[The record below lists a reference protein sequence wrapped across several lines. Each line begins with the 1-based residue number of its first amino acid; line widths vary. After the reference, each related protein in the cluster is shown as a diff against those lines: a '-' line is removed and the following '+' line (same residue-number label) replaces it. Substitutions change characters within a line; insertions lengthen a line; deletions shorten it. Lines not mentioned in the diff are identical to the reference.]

1 MLLPGTAWSTILS
14 PNSFHPVC
22 DYLDG
27 LEWDG
32 TPRLDTWLTTFG
44 QAEDTPYT
52 RAVGALTLLAAV
64 RRVRQPGCKFDEM
77 PVLES
82 EQGKNKSSALAVLAV
97 REDWFTDDLPLNQD
111 TRRRGSP

>member
-1 MLLPGTAWSTILS
+1 M
-14 PNSFHPVC
+14 
-22 DYLDG
+22 
-27 LEWDG
+27 
-32 TPRLDTWLTTFG
+32 
-44 QAEDTPYT
+44 
-52 RAVGALTLLAAV
+52 LAAV

-111 TRRRGSP
+111 TQRIIERMAGRWIVEAAELKGMRKGDVEHLNGPMPVAMGKNALSA